1 MTICYQAKRDRVK
14 LIEAGKLLKDGGTV
28 VFPTETVYG
37 LGANGLDANAVK
49 KIFIAKGR
57 PSDNPLILHI
67 ATRAWLDKLIVEP
80 PQILTALIKD
90 FWPGPLT
97 LVLKKSALVPD
108 IVTAGLD
115 TVAVRMPSHA
125 IARAIIEAADL
136 PIAAPSAN
144 LSGSPSP
151 TKAAHVIADMM
162 GRVDMIIDGGDVVHG
177 LESTVLD
184 ISSDT
189 PVLLRPGAVTY
200 EQLVA
205 RCGEVRLDP
214 TLLAHSTLTKPRAP
228 GMKYRHYAPRADV
241 FVVALERTDAQVAAR
256 IEKLKSEGNK
266 ILYIDY
272 SAEQLANQLFAIF
285 RNADADGYDI
295 VLVRAVP
302 TDQIGLAVMNRLLK
316 AADYKII

>member
-1 MTICYQAKRDRVK
+1 MTICYHAGRDKVK
-14 LIEAGKLLKDGGTV
+14 LNEAGELLKSGGTV

-37 LGANGLDANAVK
+37 LGANGLDSTAVQ
-49 KIFIAKGR
+49 KIFKAKGR

-67 ATRAWLDKLIVEP
+67 TTRAWLDKLIADVP
-80 PQILTALIKD
+80 PILDVLIKT

-115 TVAVRMPSHA
+115 TVAVRMPSHP
-125 IARAIIEAADL
+125 IAQAIIDAADL

-144 LSGSPSP
+144 ISGSPSP
-151 TKAAHVIADMM
+151 TKASHVIADMM

-184 ISSDT
+184 ISSGT
-189 PVLLRPGAVTY
+189 PVLLRPGAITY
-200 EQLVA
+200 EQLVSV
-205 RCGEVRLDP
+205 CGQVDIDP
-214 TLLAHSTLTKPRAP
+214 TIMAPLKAVKPRAP

-241 FVVALERTDAQVAAR
+241 FVVALERTEAEVAA
-256 IEKLKSEGNK
+256 ILSKLKSDGHSV
-266 ILYIDY
+266 LYIEK

-285 RNADADGYDI
+285 RNADAAGYDI
-295 VLVRAVP
+295 ILVRAVP

-316 AADYKII
+316 AANYKII